1 MANINH
7 QIQSLQSKLQQLL
20 QQYKQ
25 LQKENESLKKEV
37 SLQTQNNLS
46 HRETIQS
53 LQQKLHAARLSNQ
66 SLSEADKK
74 ELNQKINSY
83 LKEIDKCLSLLHT
96 EQNG

>member
-1 MANINH
+1 M
-7 QIQSLQSKLQQLL
+7 QQLL

-25 LQKENESLKKEV
+25 LQKENESLKKDIAV
-37 SLQTQNNLS
+37 HSKNN
-46 HRETIQS
+46 QS
-53 LQQKLHAARLSNQ
+53 QQEKINALQQKLQAAQLSNQ